1 MFQTMDRMNIK
12 GKVLNVSF
20 AVSAS
25 FAFGDHLGFVAGIA
39 PDLITPVIVGKLV
52 AGVIGILI
60 AYPVCDRI
68 YGDRY
73 ATEKNSRRN

>member
-39 PDLITPVIVGKLV
+39 PDLIGSLSNSVGEN
-52 AGVIGILI
+52 IE
-60 AYPVCDRI
+60 RM
-68 YGDRY
+68 
-73 ATEKNSRRN
+73 